1 MKYILRLTFIMLFF
15 SSGCTKYLDAVPDK
29 SLTVP
34 TTVADYQALLENEI
48 MFAKSPKL
56 GEISAD
62 DLYLTD
68 ASLEDQEIYVR
79 QAYQW
84 SKDVNEG
91 STSLNWNYPY
101 QKIYY
106 ANIVLE
112 GIEKLRKAQT
122 SADVDNLKG
131 WALFCRANALY
142 DLQEVFG
149 QVYKPSSASVDL
161 GIPVKLSTELQE
173 KVQRSTVAATFQQ
186 IIQDLQQ
193 ALTLVPLQISKVNRS
208 RPSKIAVYALLAR
221 VNLTMQNYNQALENA
236 NECLKLYS
244 SLIDYNTL
252 STSVKNPFSPI
263 MDEVIYNAL
272 QLNYDDRVFEVDRQL
287 YSQYA
292 SDDLRKA
299 LYFTENTTAK
309 TIILKGFYGGV
320 NIAFAG
326 LSTDEVYLIKA
337 ECEAR
342 LGHNDAAL
350 TALNT
355 VLIKRF
361 KTGTYQP
368 FSTDTVTDILSL
380 VLLEKR
386 KECVFRGVRWSDLR
400 RLNQDSRFAKTL
412 TRVVGGVNYQLP
424 SNDPRYVL
432 PIPDDQIRTSGIQQ
446 NVR

>member
-1 MKYILRLTFIMLFF
+1 MKYILRLTFILVFF
-15 SSGCTKYLDAVPDK
+15 SSGCTKFLDAVPDK

-34 TTVADYQALLENEI
+34 TTVADYQALLENEV
-48 MFAKSPKL
+48 MFAKSPKM

-62 DLYLTD
+62 DLYLTN

-112 GIEKLRKAQT
+112 GIEKLRKSKT
-122 SADVDNLKG
+122 SADIDILKG

-149 QVYKPSSASVDL
+149 QVYKPGSAGTDL

-173 KVQRSTVAATFQQ
+173 KVQRSTVAATFEQ
-186 IIQDLQQ
+186 IIKDLQQ
-193 ALTLVPLQISKVNRS
+193 ALALLPLQISKTNRS
-208 RPSKIAVYALLAR
+208 RPSKVAVYALLAR
-221 VNLTMQNYNQALENA
+221 VYLTMQNYNQALENA
-236 NECLKLYS
+236 DECLKLYS

-252 STSVKNPFSPI
+252 STTAKNPFSPI
-263 MDEVIYNAL
+263 IDEVIYNAL
-272 QLNYDDRVFEVDRQL
+272 QLDYYDRAFEVDRQL
-287 YSQYA
+287 YQQYD
-292 SDDLRKA
+292 SNDLRKV
-299 LYFTENTTAK
+299 LYFNENALAK
-309 TIILKGFYGGV
+309 TVILKGFYSGV
-320 NIAFAG
+320 SIAFAG

-342 LGHNDAAL
+342 LGHDDAAL

-355 VLIKRF
+355 VLVKRF
-361 KTGTYQP
+361 KTGTYRP
-368 FSTDTVTDILSL
+368 FNTGTNVLSL
-380 VLLEKR
+380 IILEKR

-412 TRVVGGVNYQLP
+412 TRTVNGITCQLP
-424 SNDPRYVL
+424 PNDPRYVF
-432 PIPDDQIRTSGIQQ
+432 PIPDDQIRISGIQQ

>member
-1 MKYILRLTFIMLFF
+1 MKYILRLTFILVFF

-29 SLTVP
+29 SLAVP
-34 TTVADYQALLENEI
+34 ASVADYQALLENEV

-68 ASLEDQEIYVR
+68 ASLGDQEVYVR
-79 QAYQW
+79 EAYQW

-106 ANIVLE
+106 ANIVLD
-112 GIEKLRKAQT
+112 GVEKLRKSQT

-149 QVYKPSSASVDL
+149 QVYKPGSAGTDL

-173 KVQRSTVAATFQQ
+173 KVKRSTVAATFEQ

-221 VNLTMQNYNQALENA
+221 VYLTMQNYNLALNNA
-236 NECLKLYS
+236 DECLKLYS
-244 SLIDYNTL
+244 SLVDYNTL
-252 STSVKNPFSPI
+252 STTVKNPFSPI
-263 MDEVIYNAL
+263 TDEVIYNAV
-272 QLNYDDRVFEVDRQL
+272 QLNYNDRVFEVDRQL
-287 YSQYA
+287 YNQYA
-292 SDDLRKA
+292 PDDLRKV
-299 LYFTENTTAK
+299 LYFNENPTAN
-309 TIILKGFYGGV
+309 TIILKGFYSGV

-342 LGHNDAAL
+342 LGHSDAAL

-361 KTGTYQP
+361 KTGTYLP
-368 FSTDTVTDILSL
+368 FTADTVTDILSL

-400 RLNQDSRFAKTL
+400 RLNQDSRFAKIL
-412 TRVVGGVNYQLP
+412 TRVVNGISYQLP
-424 SNDPRYVL
+424 PNDSRYVL
-432 PIPDDQIRTSGIQQ
+432 PIPDDQIRISGIQQ
-446 NVR
+446 NIR